1 MVHEQQTFVSQ
12 SGLRGGPDFLR
23 RFLVLTTISPQKA
36 FSKNNGCVACG
47 KLVVA
52 HQWSCGARA
61 QMLLEVCVLKRLANH
76 ALRGEAAGAQSVA
89 SCASCT
95 VDTQRPPTHTHT
107 WTYGVR
113 FRRQTG
119 GRNPLLPDVSTSGS
133 TGCNSGKT
141 RVLFHFQL
149 CGFHFDA
156 VVFAQIQISRSWLVS
171 TNTLI
176 FAGSLHPQCR
186 NANATNVCLLL
197 GVVSWIWTQKWDGL
211 FVFSA

>member
-119 GRNPLLPDVSTSGS
+119 GRNTPPLLTLARREVQDVIQEKRECYFTSSCVAST
-133 TGCNSGKT
+133 
-141 RVLFHFQL
+141 LMPL
-149 CGFHFDA
+149 CLP
-156 VVFAQIQISRSWLVS
+156 RS
-171 TNTLI
+171 
-176 FAGSLHPQCR
+176 
-186 NANATNVCLLL
+186 
-197 GVVSWIWTQKWDGL
+197 K
-211 FVFSA
+211 